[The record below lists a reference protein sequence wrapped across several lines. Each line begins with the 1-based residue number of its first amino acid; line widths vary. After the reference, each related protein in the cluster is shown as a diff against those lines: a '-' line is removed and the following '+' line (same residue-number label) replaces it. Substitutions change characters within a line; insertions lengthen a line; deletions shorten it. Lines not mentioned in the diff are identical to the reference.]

1 MKGVRSHRTDISLA
15 VIHLTGNR
23 GNVSALD
30 ALISILRE
38 QCVRASGHQ
47 GFVKGGGVA
56 TCFTEMPLAAV
67 PKLIEHSRLTNHP
80 YESYGVAIHKS
91 HAFSQGARPVIYLP
105 DAEADWLP
113 NNEKWRHVRFEYGDV
128 DFTHEREWRCPRDFM
143 LDNSFG
149 YYVIAKTLDCEE
161 QIISSLGNRP
171 QGILGFVH
179 METLKDFL

>member
-1 MKGVRSHRTDISLA
+1 MKGMRSYRTDISLA

-23 GNVSALD
+23 GGVSALD

-38 QCVRASGHQ
+38 QRIRASGYQ
-47 GFVKGGGVA
+47 GFVKGGGAA

-67 PKLIEHSRLTNHP
+67 SQLAEQSRFTKHP
-80 YESYGVAIHKS
+80 YECYGVAIHKS
-91 HAFSQGARPVIYLP
+91 HAFSRGARPVIYLP
-105 DAEADWLP
+105 DAEAGWLP
-113 NNEKWRHVRFEYGDV
+113 NNEKWRHVRFEYGDI
-128 DFTHEREWRCPRDFM
+128 DFTHEREWRSPGDFI

-149 YYVIAKTLDCEE
+149 YYVIVQTYNCEN
-161 QIISSLGNRP
+161 QIISSLGYRP